1 MSYDYTAAIPATFK
15 KDLDSYLNSRTPVTF
30 LVELRKHLKAPHEDL
45 SRVVGQGE
53 PVNLVRIFFD
63 FIFHPIK
70 FALLW
75 IAMLLI

>member
-53 PVNLVRIFFD
+53 SVSLITFSHIRVGALTPWNLPLI
-63 FIFHPIK
+63 
-70 FALLW
+70 AL
-75 IAMLLI
+75 